1 MNRFYSK
8 PKLNPVCK
16 LRQPLPTLPLILQ
29 AKGEVRAA
37 VPVPELD
44 QNFVAAAPATQGG
57 GLISLCKNFA
67 FSNLF

>member
-1 MNRFYSK
+1 MNRFHAK

-16 LRQPLPTLPLILQ
+16 LRQSLPTLPLILPASAQ
-29 AKGEVRAA
+29 VGTKLPLLA
-37 VPVPELD
+37 LD
-44 QNFVAAAPATQGG
+44 PKLGSAAPATQGG

>member
-1 MNRFYSK
+1 MNRFYAK

-16 LRQPLPTLPLILQ
+16 LRQSLPTLPLILQ
-29 AKGEVRAA
+29 AKGEVRATL
-37 VPVPELD
+37 PVPALD
-44 QNFVAAAPATQGG
+44 QNFVPAAPATQGG